1 MADALIN
8 ADCEV
13 KAVEAQI
20 AAVERALLEPN
31 ADISYL
37 RKEKDQLRKKE
48 EQIREE
54 KKQIRKEK
62 EQILNGINLDKEKL
76 NIELKIRQSP
86 GTRPCKQLSSYFL
99 LFNHQWFN
107 SDVL

>member
-1 MADALIN
+1 MADALHN
-8 ADCEV
+8 AECEV

-20 AAVERALLEPN
+20 AAVEKALLEPN
-31 ADISYL
+31 ADTEYL
-37 RKEKDQLRKKE
+37 RKKKDHLRKKEYQLRKKE
-48 EQIREE
+48 
-54 KKQIRKEK
+54 

-99 LFNHQWFN
+99 LFYHQWFN

>member
-1 MADALIN
+1 MADALSN

-13 KAVEAQI
+13 KFVEAQI
-20 AAVERALLEPN
+20 AAVEKALLEPD

-37 RKEKDQLRKKE
+37 RKEKDQLRKKK
-48 EQIREE
+48 EQLREE
-54 KKQIRKEK
+54 KKQI
-62 EQILNGINLDKEKL
+62 LHGINLDKEKL

-86 GTRPCKQLSSYFL
+86 GTRPCKQLGSCFL
-99 LFNHQWFN
+99 LFYNQRFN

>member
-1 MADALIN
+1 MADALSN

-20 AAVERALLEPN
+20 AAVEKALLEPN

-48 EQIREE
+48 EQIR
-54 KKQIRKEK
+54 KEK
-62 EQILNGINLDKEKL
+62 EQILNGINLDKEIL

-99 LFNHQWFN
+99 LFYNPWFN

>member
-1 MADALIN
+1 MADALQN

-13 KAVEAQI
+13 KVVEAQI
-20 AAVERALLEPN
+20 AAVEKALLEPN
-31 ADISYL
+31 ADTEYL
-37 RKEKDQLRKKE
+37 RKKEDQLRKKE

-54 KKQIRKEK
+54 KK
-62 EQILNGINLDKEKL
+62 QILNGINLDKEKL

-99 LFNHQWFN
+99 LFHNP
-107 SDVL
+107 

>member
-1 MADALIN
+1 MADALHN

-20 AAVERALLEPN
+20 AAVEKALLEPN
-31 ADISYL
+31 ADKEYL
-37 RKEKDQLRKKE
+37 RKKEDQLRKKE

-54 KKQIRKEK
+54 KKQIRKKE

-99 LFNHQWFN
+99 LFYNP
-107 SDVL
+107 